1 MKKILICV
9 FVFMLLFSL
18 SFSADEIY
26 DTVSGEIEKEAEIYI
41 PEESE
46 KNAENFGETLTKENA
61 SSFFD
66 IKKLFSFFIKSVLSV
81 FDEEKGMFLSLFG
94 ILVLSFFTRRLGEGL
109 SSSVV
114 LSSVGNTI
122 FLFSAAAIFIPVFS
136 EIENCVWVG
145 EEISACALSFLP
157 VFSAVTP
164 SPAALAET
172 GAVGGL
178 VVFSTELFSFV
189 FSSVVPV
196 LCAVFLSAGVAAGIT
211 GDKGIAKA
219 AATLRNVTIA
229 AVTAFCF
236 VVTALP
242 SLQQGLFSGGET
254 AVKKGL
260 KFVLSSS
267 VPVGGGFL
275 SDGLDSVFSAAS
287 AVKKGCGSFFAAISV
302 VTALLPVVRL
312 SVFTVLFKLS
322 SSVSSAFGNT
332 SLENFFS
339 AAGDASAVL
348 LAFVSACFI
357 VLSTLVVS
365 LSAIGGGYG

>member
-1 MKKILICV
+1 M
-9 FVFMLLFSL
+9 LFSL

-26 DTVSGEIEKEAEIYI
+26 DTVSGEIEKEAEFYI

-46 KNAENFGETLTKENA
+46 KTAENFGETLTKENA

-81 FDEEKGMFLSLFG
+81 FDEEKGMFLSLLG

-172 GAVGGL
+172 WAVGGL

-196 LCAVFLSAGVAAGIT
+196 LCAVFLSAGFAAGIT

-242 SLQQGLFSGGET
+242 SLQQGFFSGGET

-302 VTALLPVVRL
+302 VTALLPVARL
-312 SVFTVLFKLS
+312 SVFTVFFKLS

-339 AAGDASAVL
+339 AAGDASAVI